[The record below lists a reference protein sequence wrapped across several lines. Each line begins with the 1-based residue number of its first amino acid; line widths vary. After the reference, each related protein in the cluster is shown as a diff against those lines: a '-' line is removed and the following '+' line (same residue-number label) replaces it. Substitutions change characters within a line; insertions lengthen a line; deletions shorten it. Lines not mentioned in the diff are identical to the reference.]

1 MTQRLDVA
9 RGLDVLARWRNLAE
23 QRLQYLTELF
33 ESGRWRRFHS
43 EIALLEN
50 IREAKSAVETWRD
63 LSMRE
68 ASPDNSAVDVS
79 WLGRADKTSVRNR
92 AVSERLSSLPIRFPA
107 ESTNKVH
114 SVAVVD
120 ALALKPDL
128 PPLELAPSPAD
139 DVAKGARDVVSI
151 QERYPLLRNAL

>member
-9 RGLDVLARWRNLAE
+9 RGRDVLARWCNLAE

-43 EIALLEN
+43 ETAFLEN

-63 LSMRE
+63 LSTRE

-79 WLGRADKTSVRNR
+79 WLGRAGITSLRNGTQSKR
-92 AVSERLSSLPIRFPA
+92 TSSQPIRFPTELTTNA
-107 ESTNKVH
+107 HST
-114 SVAVVD
+114 VAIEEV
-120 ALALKPDL
+120 AFELDL
-128 PPLELAPSPAD
+128 PALESVPKGDNAAEPTR
-139 DVAKGARDVVSI
+139 DVASI

>member
-9 RGLDVLARWRNLAE
+9 RGRDVLARWRNLAE

-43 EIALLEN
+43 ETAFLEN
-50 IREAKSAVETWRD
+50 IQEAKSAVETWRD
-63 LSMRE
+63 LSTRE

-79 WLGRADKTSVRNR
+79 WLGRGGKTSVRNR
-92 AVSERLSSLPIRFPA
+92 APSERPASLPIRFPA
-107 ESTNKVH
+107 ELTTKVH
-114 SVAVVD
+114 PVAAID
-120 ALALKPDL
+120 APAFKPDL
-128 PPLELAPSPAD
+128 PPLELAPEPAD
-139 DVAKGARDVVSI
+139 DAKGARDVVSI